1 MSKQRA
7 RGFTIIE
14 LMVSIAVIATI
25 LAFVFPS
32 MRLMQT
38 NSRMASAANDLA
50 TDLKQGRAA
59 AVTNRTNF
67 TVAAQV
73 GGWSN
78 GWQATFMASTDAAE
92 NSVQTQRMALQK
104 IGLPPGTTIVQSVN
118 PLIFNGVT
126 GRVTDNAGNS
136 VDVVLRICNSQISNE
151 TGFDVMLNRF
161 GRILIQRHTNSTVC
175 GS

>member
-1 MSKQRA
+1 
-7 RGFTIIE
+7 
-14 LMVSIAVIATI
+14 
-25 LAFVFPS
+25 
-32 MRLMQT
+32 
-38 NSRMASAANDLA
+38 
-50 TDLKQGRAA
+50 
-59 AVTNRTNF
+59 
-67 TVAAQV
+67 
-73 GGWSN
+73 
-78 GWQATFMASTDAAE
+78 MASTDAAE

-136 VDVVLRICNSQISNE
+136 VDVVFRICNSQISNE

-161 GRILIQRHTNSTVC
+161 GRILIQRHTNSTAC

>member
-92 NSVQTQRMALQK
+92 NSVQTQRM
-104 IGLPPGTTIVQSVN
+104 
-118 PLIFNGVT
+118 
-126 GRVTDNAGNS
+126 
-136 VDVVLRICNSQISNE
+136 VL
-151 TGFDVMLNRF
+151 
-161 GRILIQRHTNSTVC
+161 
-175 GS
+175 